1 MTQRHTRGHTQGHT
15 LDARNLLCP
24 MPVIRVQGAME
35 SLAPGEEIEVLC
47 TDPGAMSDVPAWCR
61 VHGHEVLE
69 VAEDDEGRE
78 IRITLRAG
86 PGDDGYD
93 GAG

>member
-1 MTQRHTRGHTQGHT
+1 MTRRHT

-78 IRITLRAG
+78 IRITIRAG
-86 PGDDGYD
+86 AGDGDDRFG
-93 GAG
+93 GRR

>member
-1 MTQRHTRGHTQGHT
+1 MTQRHT

-24 MPVIRVQGAME
+24 MPVIRVQNAME
-35 SLAPGEEIEVLC
+35 SFRPGEEIEVRC

-69 VAEDDEGRE
+69 VVEDSGAGD
-78 IRITLRAG
+78 IRIAIRAG
-86 PGDDGYD
+86 PGDDD
-93 GAG
+93 GRSA

>member
-1 MTQRHTRGHTQGHT
+1 MTQRHT

-35 SLAPGEEIEVLC
+35 SLAPGEEIEVRC

-61 VHGHEVLE
+61 VHGHEVLQ
-69 VAEDDEGRE
+69 VVEDTGADE
-78 IRITLRAG
+78 ILITIRAG
-86 PGDDGYD
+86 SDDGD
-93 GAG
+93 GGTA

>member
-1 MTQRHTRGHTQGHT
+1 MTRRH
-15 LDARNLLCP
+15 LVDARNLLCP
-24 MPVIRVQGAME
+24 MPVIRVQNAME
-35 SLAPGEEIEVLC
+35 SIRPGEEIEVRC

-69 VAEDDEGRE
+69 VAGDDEGRE
-78 IRITLRAG
+78 IRITIRAG
-86 PGDDGYD
+86 SGDDGRD

>member
-1 MTQRHTRGHTQGHT
+1 MRQRHT

-35 SLAPGEEIEVLC
+35 SLAPGEELEVVC

-69 VAEDDEGRE
+69 VVEDRDADE
-78 IRITLRAG
+78 IRITVRAG
-86 PGDDGYD
+86 AGDGHG

>member
-1 MTQRHTRGHTQGHT
+1 MSRRLT
-15 LDARNLLCP
+15 LDARHLLCP

-35 SLAPGEEIEVLC
+35 SLAPGEEIEVRC

-69 VAEDDEGRE
+69 VVEDTAADEV
-78 IRITLRAG
+78 RITIRAG
-86 PGDDGYD
+86 PGDIDSR
-93 GAG
+93 AG

>member
-1 MTQRHTRGHTQGHT
+1 MTRRHT

-24 MPVIRVQGAME
+24 MPVIRVQDAME
-35 SLAPGEEIEVLC
+35 SLRPGEEIEVLC

-69 VAEDDEGRE
+69 VVEDPGAGE
-78 IRITLRAG
+78 IRIAIRAG
-86 PGDDGYD
+86 PGDGDGRS
-93 GAG
+93 A

>member
-1 MTQRHTRGHTQGHT
+1 MNRRLT
-15 LDARNLLCP
+15 LDARHLLCP

-35 SLAPGEEIEVLC
+35 SLAPGDEIEVLC

-69 VAEDDEGRE
+69 VAEDADADE
-78 IRITLRAG
+78 IRITIRAG
-86 PGDDGYD
+86 SDDGK
-93 GAG
+93 G

>member
-1 MTQRHTRGHTQGHT
+1 MTQRRI

-24 MPVIRVQGAME
+24 MPVIRVQDAME
-35 SLAPGEEIEVLC
+35 SLGPGEEIEVRC

-69 VAEDDEGRE
+69 VAGDAGADE
-78 IRITLRAG
+78 IRIAIRAG
-86 PGDDGYD
+86 PGDGDGRI
-93 GAG
+93 A

>member
-1 MTQRHTRGHTQGHT
+1 MTRRHT

-69 VAEDDEGRE
+69 VAEDRE
-78 IRITLRAG
+78 IRIIIRAG
-86 PGDDGYD
+86 PGDGDDRFG
-93 GAG
+93 GRR